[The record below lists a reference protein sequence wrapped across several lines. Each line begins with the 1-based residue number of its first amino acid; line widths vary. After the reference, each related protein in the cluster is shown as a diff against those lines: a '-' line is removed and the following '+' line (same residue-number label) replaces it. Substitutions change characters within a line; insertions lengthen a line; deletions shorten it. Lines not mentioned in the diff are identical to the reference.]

1 MRIENPFHEG
11 ELDAQ
16 RRAGVLELGKRNGR
30 AIADSILPGA
40 LRFIEQQSFVIL
52 GHKDEAG
59 DLWTT
64 VIIGEAGFIRPLS
77 ESTIELNYSGV
88 DRNAVTTLDG
98 LPDGSRLGLLIIEL
112 ATRRRLRV
120 NGVLKKREEKVLEL
134 RVEESYPNCPKY
146 IQSRHLTIERAE
158 TSSQSEQGEDLGA
171 TQRALI
177 GNADTFFVS
186 SLHPER
192 GVDASHRGGQR
203 GFVQLLDDGRLR
215 IPDYP
220 GNSMFNT
227 LGNFL
232 VYPRAGLTFVDFENS
247 IFLQLTGEVTV
258 HWDLNDSKG
267 LTGGTQRFWDFQVSR
282 WKQSEFSFKLTWEHL
297 SDSPYNILRT
307 SH

>member
-16 RRAGVLELGKRNGR
+16 RRAGVLELGKRNSR

-77 ESTIELNYSGV
+77 ESVIELNDSGV
-88 DRNAVTTLDG
+88 DKNAVSTLDR

-146 IQSRHLTIERAE
+146 IQSRHLTIERAK
-158 TSSQSEQGEDLGA
+158 TSSFQSEQGELLGA
-171 TQRALI
+171 PQRALI
-177 GNADTFFVS
+177 SNADTFFVS

-203 GFVQLLDDGRLR
+203 GFVQLIDDACLR

-227 LGNFL
+227 LGNLL
-232 VYPRAGLTFVDFENS
+232 VYPRAGLTFIDFENS
-247 IFLQLTGEVTV
+247 LFLQLTGDVTV
-258 HWDLNDSKG
+258 RWDHDDSSG
-267 LTGGTQRFWDFQVSR
+267 LTGGTRRFWDFQVSR
-282 WKQSEFSFKLTWEHL
+282 WRQSEFSFKLTWEHL
-297 SDSPYNILRT
+297 SDSPYNI
-307 SH
+307 